1 MKILKF
7 PLILFITILLFSCCP
22 EKKNN
27 KSESKEVIQSDSSR
41 IKAIIREYKQLTDE
55 DFEFDLN
62 DFEGKWGPV

>member
-55 DFEFDLN
+55 DFEFEYNSSDWGL
-62 DFEGKWGPV
+62 GPV